1 MQDSTEILNRYITT
15 PTKSYNYSLRFSY
28 SEPIFRGGF
37 LQFSY
42 NFQYKHSNT
51 DNSTYDMPLEWTIDQ
66 GFVPAWGSLNTDL
79 SKKAEYNYYNHQAD
93 VALRWIRQ
101 KMQLNVGCFIPA
113 PAFYTDLS
121 DGRLCGRYGAVQ
133 SLTLLRLWISVISLT
148 RPVSCVSTT
157 VAAVHSPV

>member
-1 MQDSTEILNRYITT
+1 
-15 PTKSYNYSLRFSY
+15 
-28 SEPIFRGGF
+28 
-37 LQFSY
+37 
-42 NFQYKHSNT
+42 
-51 DNSTYDMPLEWTIDQ
+51 MPLEWTIDQ

-101 KMQLNVGCFIPA
+101 KMQLNVGASFQPQRSTLT
-113 PAFYTDLS
+113 YQMGD
-121 DGRLCGRYGAVQ
+121 YAVD
-133 SLTLLRLWISVISLT
+133 TVRTVFNFTPTSVISLT